1 MSMPTEETIY
11 EVANRVAT
19 ITLNRPDKLNAWT
32 ATMEKEVRGCLDQAE
47 RDDNVGIIVLTG
59 AGRGFC
65 AGADMSLLSSV
76 AAQGLPGPERD
87 AVSRLGGDSLQ
98 REGVPPDFQKKY
110 SYFLGIEKPILAAIN
125 GPAVGLGLVIALYCD
140 LRLASDAARF
150 STTFAQRGLIAE
162 YGMAWMLPRIVGLP
176 NALDLLFSARQIN
189 SAEALRL
196 GLVNQVFAQENFPDK
211 VNEYAVD
218 LASRVSP
225 RSLRVIKRQVYRA
238 MFQTLT
244 ESFDLAVEEMVASLR
259 SEDFKEGGAH
269 FLEKRAPA
277 FKGRRCSEQAI
288 PDMISLNVKSAKQK
302 PRQCAADQG
311 SQDGDRRVAPI

>member
-1 MSMPTEETIY
+1 MPTQETIY
-11 EVANRVAT
+11 ETAHRVAT

-32 ATMEKEVRGCLDQAE
+32 ATMEKEVRASLDQAE

-76 AAQGLPGPERD
+76 AAQGLPGDESD
-87 AVSRLGGDSLQ
+87 AVSRLGGDSVQ

-140 LRLASDAARF
+140 LRLASEAARF

-189 SAEALRL
+189 AAEALRL
-196 GLVNQVFAQENFPDK
+196 GLVNQVFAQENFLDK

-218 LASRVSP
+218 LATRVSP

-238 MFQTLT
+238 MFQTLA

-259 SEDFKEGGAH
+259 SEDFKEGVAH
-269 FLEKRAPA
+269 FLEKRAPV
-277 FKGRRCSEQAI
+277 FKGR
-288 PDMISLNVKSAKQK
+288 
-302 PRQCAADQG
+302 
-311 SQDGDRRVAPI
+311 

>member
-1 MSMPTEETIY
+1 MPTQETIY
-11 EVANRVAT
+11 AVADRVAT

-32 ATMEKEVRGCLDQAE
+32 ASMEKEVRASLEEAE
-47 RDDNVGIIVLTG
+47 RDDNVGVIVLTG

-76 AAQGLPGPERD
+76 AAQGLPGGEQD
-87 AVSRLGGDSLQ
+87 AVSRLGDASLQ
-98 REGVPPDFQKKY
+98 RQGVPPDFQKKY

-140 LRLASDAARF
+140 LRLASDGARF

-189 SAEALRL
+189 AAEALRM
-196 GLVNQVFAQENFPDK
+196 GLVNQVFAQENFIDK

-238 MFQTLT
+238 MFQTLA

-259 SEDFKEGGAH
+259 SEDFKEGVAH
-269 FLEKRAPA
+269 FLEKRAPV
-277 FKGRRCSEQAI
+277 FKGR
-288 PDMISLNVKSAKQK
+288 
-302 PRQCAADQG
+302 
-311 SQDGDRRVAPI
+311 